1 MFCIP
6 MKSIDILKTT
16 LEKLTDKEHY
26 LFSVSDFYSLFNNL
40 SKPALTVLLNRAVK
54 SNILERACKGVFI
67 YPKAEYEKGYEL
79 YHIAAKL
86 RETEFCYL
94 SCENILSQNGIIS
107 QIPIGYITLMTTGRS
122 GIINCGKYGTI
133 EFIHTKK
140 NVESLHNKITYNY
153 KYKLWCAK
161 IPLAYKDMKITK
173 KSLDLVNKDMLNEF
187 I

>member
-1 MFCIP
+1 MRTF
-6 MKSIDILKTT
+6 DILKTT
-16 LEKLTDKEHY
+16 LEKLADKEHY
-26 LFSVSDFYSLFNNL
+26 LFSASDFYSLFNNL
-40 SKPALTVLLNRAVK
+40 SQPALIMLLNRAVK
-54 SNILERACKGVFI
+54 NSLLERACKGIYI

-86 RETEFCYL
+86 REDEFCYL

-107 QIPIGYITLMTTGRS
+107 QIPMGYITLMTTGRS
-122 GIINCGKYGTI
+122 GVINCGKYGKI

-140 NVESLHNKITYNY
+140 NIEKIQKQLTYNY

-161 IPLAYKDMKITK
+161 VSLAYKDMKITK
-173 KSLDLVNKDMLNEF
+173 KSLDLINKEILNEF